1 MDAHVGLDI
10 EMNRGG
16 NMTIVGLTSGMAAD
30 VSGMIWEGDVLEAGY
45 KRIVIA
51 RSLSRTNHGS
61 SPYTCNAPSREF
73 LQRMFI
79 SRAAVDDYPVH
90 AVSPMKVHRLLSGPE
105 GSQVV

>member
-1 MDAHVGLDI
+1 MPLSSNMDAHVGLDI

-51 RSLSRTNHGS
+51 RSLSRMNHALIVIRITTHHPENFPS
-61 SPYTCNAPSREF
+61 ASLSHAP
-73 LQRMFI
+73 
-79 SRAAVDDYPVH
+79 
-90 AVSPMKVHRLLSGPE
+90 
-105 GSQVV
+105 